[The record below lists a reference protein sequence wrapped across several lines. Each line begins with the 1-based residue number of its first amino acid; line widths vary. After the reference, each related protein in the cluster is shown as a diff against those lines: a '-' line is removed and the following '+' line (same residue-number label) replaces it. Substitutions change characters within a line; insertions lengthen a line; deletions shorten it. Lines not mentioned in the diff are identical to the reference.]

1 MVSGETEDLAAQL
14 AALRADL
21 ANTPTFLP
29 GVVTEVTSE
38 IVAVVN
44 VAGLR
49 TVPCD
54 VPLSLG
60 SLGVG
65 QRVTVREQQN
75 SRTVDSILD
84 GGGVVPVGCV
94 IDFFGAVLPSG
105 YLWPDGSTFAA
116 ATYPALAVVLGSTTL
131 PDCRERVGVGY
142 KAGSSFAGTLKATGG
157 SADAIVVSHTHTY
170 NNQSNTTTPPRGT
183 GADWSVAAIADVSHN
198 TGSTG
203 SSGTNKNL
211 QPYYVCNKIIRAI

>member
-1 MVSGETEDLAAQL
+1 MSGETEDLAAQL

-157 SADAIVVSHTHTY
+157 DADAIVVSHTHTY

-211 QPYYVCNKIIRAI
+211 QPFYVCNKIIRAI

>member
-170 NNQSNTTTPPRGT
+170 NNQSNTTLIPRGT
-183 GADWSVAAIADVSHN
+183 GADWSAAAIADVSHN

>member
-21 ANTPTFLP
+21 ANAPRFLP
-29 GVVTEVTSE
+29 GVVTEITSE
-38 IVAVVN
+38 TVAVVN

-60 SLGVG
+60 GLGVG

-75 SRTVDSILD
+75 SRTVDAILD
-84 GGGVVPVGCV
+84 GGGVVPVGAV
-94 IDFFGAVLPSG
+94 IDFFGAALPAG
-105 YLWPDGSTFAA
+105 YLRPDGSTFSA
-116 ATYPALAVVLGSTTL
+116 ATYPGLYAVLGSTTL
-131 PDCRERVGVGY
+131 PDCREKVGVGY
-142 KAGSSFAGTLKATGG
+142 SAGSSFAGTLKATGG
-157 SADAIVVSHTHTY
+157 SANAVVVSHNHTY
-170 NNQSNTTTPPRGT
+170 ANQSNNTSPPRGT
-183 GADWSVAAIADVSHN
+183 GADWTVAAIADVSHN
-198 TGSTG
+198 TSTEG
-203 SSGTNKNL
+203 VSGTNKNL